1 MNSKREWVE
10 KHFDLQNIKE
20 QLPAFGKFGFR
31 SVFMIGSGRVR
42 ASMLGYCL
50 PQSCNSVL
58 KRPKVFCLCL
68 RPDLLGRTV
77 FMLEHSLFQVLDL
90 PGTGAQKPQIQAD
103 AEAMKKR
110 EFIETPNFCLFVF
123 FLWVS
128 VSWRCFIQCHEL
140 KGLRDGPG
148 TS

>member
-1 MNSKREWVE
+1 
-10 KHFDLQNIKE
+10 
-20 QLPAFGKFGFR
+20 
-31 SVFMIGSGRVR
+31 MIGSGRVR

-110 EFIETPNFCLFVF
+110 EFIETPFFVCIICFLFGSFSFVA
-123 FLWVS
+123 LL
-128 VSWRCFIQCHEL
+128 CFIQCHEL